1 MTGTQLKIKTTGK
14 RAAAVLKAG
23 SFLAGLAAALALTA
37 ICIILFS
44 GADPHQDDLSFL
56 SAFDVTA
63 NNGTVISIAPQSLLL
78 LFVFMLADSVLITM
92 ILFFAYSVF
101 RNIAAD
107 GLPFTRPNAVLLK
120 KTAVASLLLG
130 VLGTCSDSLVDYY
143 TIGAMPWNINPT
155 GFITGMVLYCL
166 ALIFEYGFDLQQQS
180 DETL

>member
-23 SFLAGLAAALALTA
+23 SFLAGLTAALALTA

-44 GADPHQDDLSFL
+44 GGRTRSSFL

-107 GLPFTRPNAVLLK
+107 GLPFTKPNAVLLK

>member
-1 MTGTQLKIKTTGK
+1 
-14 RAAAVLKAG
+14 
-23 SFLAGLAAALALTA
+23 
-37 ICIILFS
+37 
-44 GADPHQDDLSFL
+44 
-56 SAFDVTA
+56 
-63 NNGTVISIAPQSLLL
+63 
-78 LFVFMLADSVLITM
+78 MLADSVLITM